1 MGALTTALLVVV
13 LASGCS
19 NTESDRVAELQLEMN
34 AEKPTATPTTQP
46 SPTTEPTPTTEPPPT
61 NEPTPTTKP
70 PPGDCADLANSY
82 VPVVNPGV
90 PPFSGTLWISP
101 DIMSASD
108 PTSFIELE
116 YSGQKD
122 RMMFDRRTGQFGTVN
137 AHIFEARYGTST
149 MVEIQVNPEFDVAN
163 AEQEALFYATAIGR
177 MPAFLFTDLETVWIH
192 AGDKPAGGGNNNL
205 LIHTAVSYTHLRAHE
220 T

>member
-1 MGALTTALLVVV
+1 
-13 LASGCS
+13 
-19 NTESDRVAELQLEMN
+19 
-34 AEKPTATPTTQP
+34 
-46 SPTTEPTPTTEPPPT
+46 
-61 NEPTPTTKP
+61 
-70 PPGDCADLANSY
+70 
-82 VPVVNPGV
+82 
-90 PPFSGTLWISP
+90 
-101 DIMSASD
+101 MSASD

-205 LIHTAVSYTHLRAHE
+205 LIHTGWGRQQYADQGFLEELFLHEGAHTSLDSRHARDPDWRAAQQADGNFLSIYARDYPEQEDVAESIGPWLAVRFFRDRIDSTLAEQIEATIPNRLHYFDCVGLTPH
-220 T
+220 TVP